1 MSMASLI
8 ATGTKVWLDGVA
20 PGDVERVRAW
30 GVSGA
35 TSNPTIVAQIIE
47 KGSLDGRILQL
58 IRDGCSDDQIAWS
71 LDDDLVTRAQEAFL
85 PVWERTEGDD
95 GFVSFELDPLI
106 DEPASGLSHAE
117 RVQQYIDLG
126 TRWSAG
132 LGNRMIKVPA
142 TEAGIDALETLAAAG
157 VTINVTLMFTQRQYR
172 LARDAIW
179 RGAQR
184 RDSGLDGFKSVYSIF
199 VSRVDAYTAAN
210 APALSRAAQGAVG
223 LVNAKRTW
231 RENED
236 FWKDKRLRL
245 RQEIVFAST
254 GVKNAS
260 DPPDKYARELA
271 GGGIETNP
279 FATNDA
285 VEASSRPYTRE
296 VDRMPPAHVLAE
308 IDDKVNMMGLESHL
322 MAEGIRKFADAQ
334 RRTLSLIGQKRLHTL
349 GTDYHPSSVEQ

>member
-20 PGDVERVRAW
+20 PEEVEQVQAW

-47 KGSLDGRILQL
+47 KGSLNGRILQL
-58 IRDGCSDDQIAWS
+58 IREGRSDDQIAWL
-71 LDDDLVTRAQEAFL
+71 LDDELVTRAQETFL
-85 PVWERTEGDD
+85 PVWERTRGDD

-106 DEPASGLSHAE
+106 EEPASGLSHAE

-126 TRWSAG
+126 KRWSAG
-132 LGNRMIKVPA
+132 RRNRMIKVPA
-142 TEAGIDALETLAAAG
+142 TRAGNDALETLAAAG

-184 RDSGLDGFKSVYSIF
+184 RENGLDGFKSVYSIF

-210 APALSRAAQGAVG
+210 VPSLSRAAQGTVG
-223 LVNAKRTW
+223 LLTAKRAW

-236 FWKDKRLRL
+236 FWKDKGLRL

-260 DPPDKYARELA
+260 DPPDKYARQLA

-279 FATNDA
+279 LATNEA

-296 VDRMPPAHVLAE
+296 VDRMPLAPIVAEIGDVIDMMALERHLLAE
-308 IDDKVNMMGLESHL
+308 GT
-322 MAEGIRKFADAQ
+322 RKFADAQ
-334 RRTLSLIGQKRLHTL
+334 RRTRSLIAQKRLHTP
-349 GTDYHPSSVEQ
+349 GIEYRPSSIAQ

>member
-58 IRDGCSDDQIAWS
+58 IREGGSDDQIAWS
-71 LDDDLVTRAQEAFL
+71 LDDELVTRAQEAFL

-106 DEPASGLSHAE
+106 EEPSRLSHAE

-126 TRWSAG
+126 NRWSAG
-132 LGNRMIKVPA
+132 QRNRMIKVPA
-142 TEAGIDALETLAAAG
+142 TQAGIDALETLAAAG

-184 RDSGLDGFKSVYSIF
+184 RDNGLDGFKSVYSIF

-210 APALSRAAQGAVG
+210 VPALSRAAQGTVG

-231 RENED
+231 RDNED
-236 FWKDKRLRL
+236 FWKDKGLRL

-260 DPPDKYARELA
+260 DPPDKYVRECA

-279 FATNDA
+279 LATNEA
-285 VEASSRPYTRE
+285 VEASTRPYTRE
-296 VDRMPPAHVLAE
+296 VDRMPVAPVLAE
-308 IDDKVNMMGLESHL
+308 IDDKVNMMALENHL
-322 MAEGIRKFADAQ
+322 MAEGTRKFADAQ
-334 RRTLSLIGQKRLHTL
+334 RRTHSLIAQKRLHTP
-349 GTDYHPSSVEQ
+349 GTEYHPSSAEQ

>member
-1 MSMASLI
+1 MASLI

-58 IRDGCSDDQIAWS
+58 IREGRSDDQIAWS

-85 PVWERTEGDD
+85 PVWQRTEGDD

-106 DEPASGLSHAE
+106 EEPASGLSHAE

-132 LGNRMIKVPA
+132 RRNRMIKVPA
-142 TEAGIDALETLAAAG
+142 TQAGIDALETLAAAG

-184 RDSGLDGFKSVYSIF
+184 RSNGLEGFKSVYSIF

-210 APALSRAAQGAVG
+210 VPSLSRAAQGTVG

-236 FWKDKRLRL
+236 FWKDKGLRL

-254 GVKNAS
+254 GVKNAF
-260 DPPDKYARELA
+260 DPPDKYARQFA

-279 FATNDA
+279 LATNEA
-285 VEASSRPYTRE
+285 IEASSRPYTRE
-296 VDRMPPAHVLAE
+296 IDRMPLSSVLAE
-308 IDDKVNMMGLESHL
+308 IDDRIDMIALESHL
-322 MAEGIRKFADAQ
+322 MAEGTRKFADAQ
-334 RRTLSLIGQKRLHTL
+334 RRTLSLIAQKRLHTP